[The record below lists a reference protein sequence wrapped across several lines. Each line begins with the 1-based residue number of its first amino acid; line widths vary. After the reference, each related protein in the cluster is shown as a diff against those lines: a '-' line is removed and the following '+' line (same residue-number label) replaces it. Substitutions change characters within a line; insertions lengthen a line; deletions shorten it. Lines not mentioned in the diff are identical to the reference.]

1 MDRNISNQNTIF
13 LPEKHVYVWHEH
25 FSQMFLLFS
34 RWRAIFTWWHKHF
47 FPSQRNFHSS
57 DSGSLVIDCLARWAP
72 FTKSKCWIY
81 LPILLY
87 SKCRACKLVLVIR
100 NGNLNL
106 RRYFLILFYNQLL
119 PPDKALLLQQW
130 SSRPSTTAE
139 ATLGSHRRY
148 IEFPRKYLH
157 LSYLFSDSSSLAR
170 PHSNST
176 ACGWGKSCSWSSPGF
191 FRDNDLW

>member
-1 MDRNISNQNTIF
+1 
-13 LPEKHVYVWHEH
+13 
-25 FSQMFLLFS
+25 MFLLFS

-57 DSGSLVIDCLARWAP
+57 DSGSLVIDCLARCLLLKANVEY
-72 FTKSKCWIY
+72 IY
-81 LPILLY
+81 LFFYIVN

-106 RRYFLILFYNQLL
+106 RRYFLILFCNQLL
-119 PPDKALLLQQW
+119 PLDKTLLLQQW

-157 LSYLFSDSSSLAR
+157 LSYLFSDSSSLVR

-191 FRDNDLW
+191 FRDNDL